1 MSRRTRRSSRRR
13 SYRSWPAVRPTARSC
28 GPAWDRRSEPRG
40 RLRAAPWP
48 RPAHSRHSPPSPPC
62 SPGACEARPPA
73 CGAPGL
79 CSGRFAAIPTHECM
93 HPPCPWRHRY
103 PRQRDHFVPSST
115 PFLARFGLE
124 ALATVRVEE
133 DTGAVPRS
141 VTSSVAF
148 GRNGLSS
155 SNGRLVRNRPFAH
168 SDRFSGHKG
177 AGNAGRAMRP
187 QPRVQNKKAHEHS
200 HHRFTGNT
208 RPSLRNG
215 FNGFL
220 RALPGD
226 RAFLPPSSPRSFA
239 SRELDTSVGASGPHD
254 FAVRSSIIRPR
265 EIIAPDA
272 AASIASRLNVRDD
285 REAPL
290 LRGGTGRVVN
300 LICPTGKAKYFC
312 ERGWTAK
319 SQNSLSGK
327 SGKHHVRCEPRSIFA
342 RRNLDVPQ
350 EGASHMFFVAEAA
363 GPGDGFDA
371 IIRLL
376 KPAPRGVD
384 PNGLHRF
391 RRRASALG

>member
-254 FAVRSSIIRPR
+254 FAVRGNAPSSEACP
-265 EIIAPDA
+265 
-272 AASIASRLNVRDD
+272 ASTASRTQRRDD
-285 REAPL
+285 AQRPSCGVRE
-290 LRGGTGRVVN
+290 GTRYTPDLHFGKTEIFFRKGLDKWAGRKV
-300 LICPTGKAKYFC
+300 TDG
-312 ERGWTAK
+312 T
-319 SQNSLSGK
+319 
-327 SGKHHVRCEPRSIFA
+327 
-342 RRNLDVPQ
+342 RRANQLAQ
-350 EGASHMFFVAEAA
+350 
-363 GPGDGFDA
+363 
-371 IIRLL
+371 
-376 KPAPRGVD
+376 PRGARQRSN
-384 PNGLHRF
+384 P
-391 RRRASALG
+391 